1 MNRSNEFYQPNRIW
15 SFMKT
20 RYEAAWVTNTCQSST
35 VSRMPLF
42 YSDSIR
48 VRLRSLFSLVFIP
61 MEFWRNTV
69 SCIQPFRSL
78 SMKYLNVRELPKEN
92 CTFAKPSQYTLSSF
106 LNSTVMVTDCRLP
119 DVMIYTKENK
129 IRLQANRVMK
139 DKETVKDLQRI
150 LFRLLLNPIPPLQ
163 DMINSFKQK
172 HYTKK
177 NVFAIQIRM
186 GGCLSDSPE
195 MMEMMSSHELKQ
207 LPSVIKNAMASWN
220 YTAANTDLFLSTDS
234 VFAETYIRN
243 ALGSMYTVLTS
254 DAFHRGHTTGNP
266 NAVAVGR
273 ALIDL
278 FLLAD
283 SDALLYCYESGF
295 GTVAKMMGRA
305 QKVIEYRVT
314 HRLIPNFNSTVS
326 CGMQYAL
333 FVLNQSYRYSDYGL
347 QMSYT

>member
-1 MNRSNEFYQPNRIW
+1 
-15 SFMKT
+15 
-20 RYEAAWVTNTCQSST
+20 
-35 VSRMPLF
+35 MPLF

-106 LNSTVMVTDCRLP
+106 LNTTVKVSDCHLP
-119 DVMIYTKENK
+119 YAMIYTENNL

-139 DKETVKDLQRI
+139 DKETVQDLQRI

-243 ALGSMYTVLTS
+243 SLGSMYTVLTS

-266 NAVAVGR
+266 DAVAVRR

-283 SDALLYCYESGF
+283 SDALLYCYRSKF
-295 GTVAKMMGRA
+295 GTIAMMMGRT
-305 QKVIEYRVT
+305 QKVIEYKVT

-326 CGMQYAL
+326 CG
-333 FVLNQSYRYSDYGL
+333 V
-347 QMSYT
+347 

>member
-35 VSRMPLF
+35 VSCMPLF
-42 YSDSIR
+42 YNDSIR

-92 CTFAKPSQYTLSSF
+92 CMFAKPSRYTLSSF
-106 LNSTVMVTDCRLP
+106 LDSTVMVTDCRLP

-129 IRLQANRVMK
+129 IRLQANKVMK

-254 DAFHRGHTTGNP
+254 DAFHRSHTTGNP

-326 CGMQYAL
+326 CG
-333 FVLNQSYRYSDYGL
+333 V
-347 QMSYT
+347 